1 MLVLIYQIF
10 LMFLRSE
17 PILIIDLFLSSRSVP
32 VVGKVVGP
40 AFESFLEK
48 QKYKL
53 RHPGDKAR
61 ILFTDSYY

>member
-1 MLVLIYQIF
+1 MV
-10 LMFLRSE
+10 
-17 PILIIDLFLSSRSVP
+17 SRSIP

-53 RHPGDKAR
+53 RHPGDKVGNPT
-61 ILFTDSYY
+61 IDNH